1 MVCALRVY
9 FIGAF
14 RCILIVYF
22 TDHSLKFLKSDKN
35 FSYTKQNA
43 FNRES
48 VYDILFCKFQKSWKK
63 SIVFLHAICQGSK
76 LKINEIKYDRCII
89 WCCLVIRKKD
99 MESKSFLI
107 LLKIISA
114 KLWFPFRL
122 NSIFFFKYF
131 NKSRQFV
138 L

>member
-14 RCILIVYF
+14 RRPLFKIFEIRQ
-22 TDHSLKFLKSDKN
+22 N

-89 WCCLVIRKKD
+89 WCCLVISKKD

-122 NSIFFFKYF
+122 NSIFFFIIFQQAKTIC
-131 NKSRQFV
+131 V
-138 L
+138 LETKKNVF